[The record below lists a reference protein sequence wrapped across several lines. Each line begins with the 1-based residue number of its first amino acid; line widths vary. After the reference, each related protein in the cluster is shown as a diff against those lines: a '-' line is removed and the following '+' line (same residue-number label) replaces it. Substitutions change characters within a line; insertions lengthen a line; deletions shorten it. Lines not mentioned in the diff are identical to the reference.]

1 MKQILGCGQGDNHV
15 LDEHTDMVIKL
26 QLRVSQQE
34 SGANIDHQEGG
45 AHHICQP
52 RIGNS
57 DSPKIEK
64 QIEQAWK
71 PHHKNSSI
79 CSLKLLRKISLR
91 GVGGPYCI
99 ILTAICHIKSNQIN
113 TKPSDRVYKLIHS
126 TSFGDLPC
134 AGQYR

>member
-79 CSLKLLRKISLR
+79 CSLKLLRKISPRVSLLLTPFTRTLLTTSLSIIKWAEAR
-91 GVGGPYCI
+91 G
-99 ILTAICHIKSNQIN
+99 LLNLAHQHI
-113 TKPSDRVYKLIHS
+113 HE
-126 TSFGDLPC
+126 
-134 AGQYR
+134 